1 MLPLLGV
8 NNLLAELSALDQL
21 DDVRPSQEPLDVA
34 TTLQADEA
42 TRVKRVISSRD
53 DLEQRALDIDGVY
66 ATESAEASDASAT
79 CRANIFI
86 PWLACLAWAV
96 GNSDEP
102 GGALDVG
109 SAGHSWYRRCR
120 RRLMLL

>member
-86 PWLACLAWAV
+86 PWLA
-96 GNSDEP
+96 
-102 GGALDVG
+102 
-109 SAGHSWYRRCR
+109 
-120 RRLMLL
+120 